1 MTIEPKT
8 IVLLAGVTAI
18 AVGVAGPKLK
28 KELEWQKKR
37 RKYAQRRVEIF
48 QCIQNAEA
56 RIQAAFRDENLTSI
70 ERRRIMNEEKKFVG
84 IVQNQPI

>member
-28 KELEWQKKR
+28 KEVMWQRTR
-37 RKYAQRRVEIF
+37 RKYAQRQVEIF
-48 QCIQNAEA
+48 QCFQNADL
-56 RIQAAFRDENLTSI
+56 RIQAAIRDKNLDVLD
-70 ERRRIMNEEKKFVG
+70 RRKIMLEEKQFIR